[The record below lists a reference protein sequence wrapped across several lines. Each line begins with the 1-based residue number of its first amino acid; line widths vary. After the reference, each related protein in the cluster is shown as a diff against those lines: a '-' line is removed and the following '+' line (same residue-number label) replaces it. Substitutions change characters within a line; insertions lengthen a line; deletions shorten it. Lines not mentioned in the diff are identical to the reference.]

1 MKKIVLAI
9 ALCASLPGLLVAIG
23 KEADGFRYE
32 AVYNYYSKD

>member
-1 MKKIVLAI
+1 MGEFYVF
-9 ALCASLPGLLVAIG
+9 LVAIG